1 MNTTAAPAMTAV
13 TVAPTVTA
21 HPPTPAGVAPSRLR
35 ALLDRYG
42 QFFLYAVIGGGA
54 VLIDVGLF
62 ALLATA
68 GGMHVLLANTVS
80 TAVAIV
86 YSFVANSFGNFK
98 VTDRLLLRFASFA
111 AVSGVG
117 FVVSTLMIGV
127 SVGLL
132 SMDPILAKAIT
143 LPVVLVLQF
152 TLNKT
157 VTFGSRLGR
166 TAS

>member
-1 MNTTAAPAMTAV
+1 MNTTAAPALPTATLST
-13 TVAPTVTA
+13 TVAA
-21 HPPTPAGVAPSRLR
+21 HPATTVDLAPSRLR

-42 QFFLYAVIGGGA
+42 QFLLYAIIGGGA
-54 VLIDVGLF
+54 VVIDVGVF
-62 ALLATA
+62 ALLATV

-80 TAVAIV
+80 TAIAIV

-117 FVVSTLMIGV
+117 FLVSSLMIGI

-132 SMDPILAKAIT
+132 AMDPILAKAIT